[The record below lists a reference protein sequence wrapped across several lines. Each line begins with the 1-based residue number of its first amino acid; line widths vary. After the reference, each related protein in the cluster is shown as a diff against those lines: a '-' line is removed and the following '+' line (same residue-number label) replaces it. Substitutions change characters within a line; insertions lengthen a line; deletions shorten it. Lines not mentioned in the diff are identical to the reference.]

1 MHCSPIHDVINH
13 FKYCY
18 LSTCSRVLQRAVR
31 ISLEIISRISF
42 SFFLINQLSINK
54 SNIIYVIIF
63 RARNL
68 SICLSFSRFAL
79 FLLFFIIM
87 GREDYI
93 KYLRLFVMQIIYI
106 LSLTL
111 LPPPPVKLRIIQGHI
126 INHCQY
132 NKFNVCK
139 KKQTERPHCLPN

>member
-1 MHCSPIHDVINH
+1 MYVREANAALLTILMNALFPYTRCNKPLQVLLSLYMQPCVIESSSYI
-13 FKYCY
+13 F
-18 LSTCSRVLQRAVR
+18 
-31 ISLEIISRISF
+31 IF
-42 SFFLINQLSINK
+42 
-54 SNIIYVIIF
+54 VIIF

-106 LSLTL
+106 LSLT
-111 LPPPPVKLRIIQGHI
+111 PPPPKLRIIQGHI

-132 NKFNVCK
+132 V
-139 KKQTERPHCLPN
+139 

>member
-18 LSTCSRVLQRAVR
+18 LSTCSLCYREQFVFLWKLYHV
-31 ISLEIISRISF
+31 F
-42 SFFLINQLSINK
+42 PFPFFPINQLSINK
-54 SNIIYVIIF
+54 SYIIYVIIF

-68 SICLSFSRFAL
+68 LICLSFSRFDL

-106 LSLTL
+106 LSLT
-111 LPPPPVKLRIIQGHI
+111 PPPSYALSRG
-126 INHCQY
+126 
-132 NKFNVCK
+132 
-139 KKQTERPHCLPN
+139 T

>member
-1 MHCSPIHDVINH
+1 M
-13 FKYCY
+13 CY
-18 LSTCSRVLQRAVR
+18 REQFVFLWKLYHV
-31 ISLEIISRISF
+31 F
-42 SFFLINQLSINK
+42 PFPFFPINQLSINK
-54 SNIIYVIIF
+54 SYIIYVIIF

-68 SICLSFSRFAL
+68 SICLSFSRFDL

-87 GREDYI
+87 GRVDYI
-93 KYLRLFVMQIIYI
+93 KYLRLVVMQMIYI
-106 LSLTL
+106 LSLT
-111 LPPPPVKLRIIQGHI
+111 PPPPKLRIIQGHI